1 MLGDI
6 AVGVREFPRNLDL
19 DRPRQCAA
27 QLELNCDGSACAQE
41 IRRAE
46 MANFDIDV
54 GGVRRARRAES
65 DSENSGEP
73 QSDEE
78 SNAMALTP
86 LRHGGGV

>member
-46 MANFDIDV
+46 KLYGIELVPMKHFFDTLDDDGSGSISFTEMNSWYRGRDLSAKQ
-54 GGVRRARRAES
+54 AR
-65 DSENSGEP
+65 
-73 QSDEE
+73 
-78 SNAMALTP
+78 
-86 LRHGGGV
+86 H